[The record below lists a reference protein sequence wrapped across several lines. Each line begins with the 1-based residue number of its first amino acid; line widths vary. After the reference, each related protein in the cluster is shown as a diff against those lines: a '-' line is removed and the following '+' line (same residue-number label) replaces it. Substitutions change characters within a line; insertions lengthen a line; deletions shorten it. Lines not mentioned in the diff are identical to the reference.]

1 VRRGSPGGAPRIAG
15 GMGRTPTL
23 TVARVAVAGSLV
35 FLVAAWVAMPWVGGD
50 TPFVLDGSNALLA
63 CLSNH
68 DYNACGFTGRLNFW
82 GLMTPIGYW
91 PLLQHI
97 PDVIS
102 IELGANSHPAR
113 TRILALLSIVGFV
126 GAVALAW
133 VVLTRVRQRAWFWGF
148 LFIALSS
155 PLVTYARTTVGE
167 VLASGLLVGLVAAT
181 ALQATPWLIGLAAF
195 GASITKETSYPFVIA
210 LGLLGLVLARRRTG
224 RPIRAHVLSGLAG
237 TALAFALA
245 SLLNIVRFGSIWN
258 TNYLDSHFRTPGIG
272 RTLEYVAA
280 LLVSPSGGIFVF
292 WLSAC
297 ALIGAACLLPFL
309 SRPESRLDVRP
320 ALLLLAIC
328 LALLVGLASW
338 WTPFG
343 WTSYGPRL
351 SLPWILPLVL
361 ISLVA
366 YGEALAPLAARL
378 LAPTWRLL
386 AIFIVVFALTL
397 PHIGEMWRPNSTAG
411 FFGQVQG
418 YQSPWNGG
426 VAQWH
431 SAQHR
436 LLWLEKPQPFYALH
450 GLRTTGGAF
459 TALAVALGLFGSL
472 VLFRIGLAE
481 ERTVRTAREFARSE
495 EQVAKRR
502 TAQAAH

>member
-1 VRRGSPGGAPRIAG
+1 MPRISTA
-15 GMGRTPTL
+15 TT
-23 TVARVAVAGSLV
+23 ARLVVAGSLV

-50 TPFVLDGSNALLA
+50 TPFVLDGSNALLS
-63 CLSNH
+63 CLSHH
-68 DYNACGFTGRLNFW
+68 DYNACGFTGKLNFW

-113 TRILALLSIVGFV
+113 TRILALLSVVGFV
-126 GAVALAW
+126 GALALAW
-133 VVLTRVRQRAWFWGF
+133 VVLTRIRQRAWFWGF

-155 PLVTYARTTVGE
+155 PLITYARTTVGE
-167 VLASGLLVGLVAAT
+167 VLASGLLVALVAAT
-181 ALQATPWLIGLAAF
+181 ALQASPWLVGLAAF

-224 RPIRAHVLSGLAG
+224 RSIRGQVIGGLAG
-237 TALAFALA
+237 TAVAFTLA
-245 SLLNIVRFGSIWN
+245 SLLNTVRFGSIWN
-258 TNYLDSHFRTPGIG
+258 TNYLDSHFRTPGSG
-272 RTLEYVAA
+272 RTFEYAVS
-280 LLVSPSGGIFVF
+280 LLVSPSGGIFIF
-292 WLSAC
+292 WLAASVVIA
-297 ALIGAACLLPFL
+297 AACLLPFA
-309 SRPESRLDVRP
+309 SRSERRDVVP
-320 ALLLLAIC
+320 ALVLLAVSV
-328 LALLVGLASW
+328 ALVFGLASW

-361 ISLVA
+361 MALVA
-366 YGEALAPLAARL
+366 YGEPLARL
-378 LAPTWRLL
+378 AAKILAPTWGLL
-386 AIFIVVFALTL
+386 AVFAVVFTLTL

-431 SAQHR
+431 SAQHK
-436 LLWLEKPQPFYALH
+436 LLWLEKPQGLYAIH
-450 GLRTTGGAF
+450 GLRTAGGAF
-459 TALAVALGLFGSL
+459 TALATALGLFGSL
-472 VLFRIGLAE
+472 VLFRLGLAE
-481 ERTVRTAREFARSE
+481 ERTVRKAREFARSE
-495 EQVAKRR
+495 EQLATHR